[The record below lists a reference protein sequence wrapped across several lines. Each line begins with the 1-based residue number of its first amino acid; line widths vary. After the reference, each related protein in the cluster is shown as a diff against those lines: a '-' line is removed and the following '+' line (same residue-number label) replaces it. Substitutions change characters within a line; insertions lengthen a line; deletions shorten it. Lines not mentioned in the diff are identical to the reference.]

1 MVVFIYHGN
10 YDEYYYTHLNEQ
22 KGGYMH
28 SRTKTKKRNQRRRT
42 HRKVAATKSVGDLPL
57 CTIYISSVVIL
68 EALLVVMVIL
78 STPRS
83 NHVTAPVASEITQ
96 TSKAYNIDGNMA
108 PKNLAGNVVTSKVET
123 ETGQSEVAKK
133 DNLVEPKKSNVISN
147 KDYLTKTSESKVAD
161 VEVASSKDDTI
172 AMKATEKA
180 KDEVEKSEKEVT
192 KEKKVKKSDAE
203 KNSESTTTVEVSTD
217 ENPNTVIHISTDIT
231 AVADARETDESAKT
245 KNDTVVESDDV
256 SLKSDVTDEEIT
268 EESLV
273 GAEELVEETAET
285 DSIETETE
293 VKNTEHVARSAD
305 VDLLANIMYAE
316 EGVFIENDPENAEIA
331 HKLCGSVVLHRME
344 VNFGGATTMEEV
356 LNAENQYAG
365 ATKRRIRNGQEIPEV
380 VYKWAEELLTT
391 GPIGPRN
398 MVYQA
403 QFKQGK
409 VYDKIGNQ
417 YFCISD
423 KFSDVPEVEEEMNV
437 VPESEIIIEDS
448 VEPQDSIEESL
459 IYDDLY
465 IEEYDI

>member
-1 MVVFIYHGN
+1 
-10 YDEYYYTHLNEQ
+10 
-22 KGGYMH
+22 MH

-83 NHVTAPVASEITQ
+83 KNVTAPVASEITQ
-96 TSKAYNIDGNMA
+96 TSKAYNIDGNRA
-108 PKNLAGNVVTSKVET
+108 PKNLAGNVVTSKVEAET
-123 ETGQSEVAKK
+123 EQSEVAKK

-147 KDYLTKTSESKVAD
+147 KDYLTKTPESKVAD

-180 KDEVEKSEKEVT
+180 KDEVKKEII
-192 KEKKVKKSDAE
+192 KEKKVKNSDAE
-203 KNSESTTTVEVSTD
+203 KNLESTKAVEESTD
-217 ENPNTVIHISTDIT
+217 ENPNTVIHTSTDIT
-231 AVADARETDESAKT
+231 TVADARETDESAKT
-245 KNDTVVESDDV
+245 KNDTVVESDDI

-273 GAEELVEETAET
+273 GAEELVEETADT
-285 DSIETETE
+285 DSVETETE
-293 VKNTEHVARSAD
+293 VKNTEHIARSAD

-316 EGVFIENDPENAEIA
+316 EGVFIENDPENAEMA

-365 ATKRRIRNGQEIPEV
+365 ATKRRIRNGQDIPDV

-423 KFSDVPEVEEEMNV
+423 KFSDVPEVDEEMNV

-448 VEPQDSIEESL
+448 VEPQDSIEDSL
-459 IYDDLY
+459 VYD